1 MFYNDYFCR
10 PMKMK
15 NNSKWFET
23 WFNSRYYHILYNNR
37 DEQDAEF
44 FLDHL
49 IAYLQPQKEDRI
61 LDLAC
66 GRGRHSIYLN
76 KKGFDVVG
84 VDLSPESIAYAST
97 FENEKL
103 LFEVH
108 DMRNLLCT
116 NNFQYVL
123 NLFTSFGYFERKW
136 ENEKVILNISKTLV
150 PGGKLILD
158 FLNVAPIKRGDYKED
173 VKIIEGISFRINK
186 VIKDQ
191 FIIKSIDFTD
201 AQTDFHF
208 EEKLSLLK
216 PEDFEQFFKK
226 AGLEIE
232 AIFGDYSLSPFNVD
246 HSPRLI
252 YCVVKR

>member
-1 MFYNDYFCR
+1 
-10 PMKMK
+10 MKME
-15 NNSKWFET
+15 NSSKWFET

-49 IAYLQPQKEDRI
+49 IDYLQPKKEDRI

-66 GRGRHSIYLN
+66 GRGRHSVYLN

-84 VDLSPESIAYAST
+84 VDLSTESIEYASK
-97 FENEKL
+97 FGNDKL
-103 LFEVH
+103 FFEVH

-116 NNFQYVL
+116 NSFQYVL

-136 ENEKVILNISKTLV
+136 ENEKVILNIAKTLV

-158 FLNVAPIKRGDYKED
+158 FLNAELIKQAEYKED
-173 VKIIEGISFRINK
+173 NKIIEGILFKIK
-186 VIKDQ
+186 KEIKDQ

-201 AQTDFHF
+201 ANTNYHF
-208 EEKLSLLK
+208 EEKLSLLTQK
-216 PEDFEQFFKK
+216 DFEYFFKK
-226 AGLEIE
+226 AGLSIE
-232 AIFGDYSLSPFNVD
+232 ATFGDYSLSPFD
-246 HSPRLI
+246 IEHSPRLI
-252 YCVVKR
+252 YCAVKK

>member
-1 MFYNDYFCR
+1 
-10 PMKMK
+10 MKK
-15 NNSKWFET
+15 SSKWFET
-23 WFNSRYYHILYNNR
+23 WFNSRYYHILYNHR
-37 DEQDAEF
+37 DEHDAVF
-44 FLDHL
+44 FLNHL
-49 IAYLQPQKEDRI
+49 IDYLQPKKEDRI

-66 GRGRHSIYLN
+66 GRGRHSINLN

-84 VDLSPESIAYAST
+84 VDLSLESIEYAST

-103 LFEVH
+103 IFEVH

-116 NNFQYVL
+116 NSFQYVF

-158 FLNVAPIKRGDYKED
+158 FLNVASIYRGDHKED
-173 VKIIEGISFRINK
+173 IKNIDGIAFRINK
-186 VIKDQ
+186 AVNGK

-208 EEKLSLLK
+208 EEKLSLLTT
-216 PEDFEQFFKK
+216 EDFEHFFKK

-232 AIFGDYSLSPFNVD
+232 AIFGDYSLSPFNVY